1 MYSQVKSQIP
11 NLYIIPLSLASNPE
25 KVSALLGRGGAWY
38 VPLSCSPAELTLRL
52 KLVVLLC
59 NKIVSLDAA
68 NEIQWE
74 MTICNII

>member
-1 MYSQVKSQIP
+1 M
-11 NLYIIPLSLASNPE
+11 
-25 KVSALLGRGGAWY
+25 
-38 VPLSCSPAELTLRL
+38 PLSCSPAELTLRL

-74 MTICNII
+74 MTICNITKFGLSCLILSYTSPVFQKIK